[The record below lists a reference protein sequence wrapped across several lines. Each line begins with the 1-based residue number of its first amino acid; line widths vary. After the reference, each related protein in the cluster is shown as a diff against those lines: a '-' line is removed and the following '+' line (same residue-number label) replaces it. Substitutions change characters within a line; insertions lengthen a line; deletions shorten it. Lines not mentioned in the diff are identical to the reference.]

1 MKKFL
6 SIIVLSLLWSGSLY
20 AKEAKFICN
29 FLHANGK
36 PDLKNY
42 YEYHI
47 KNNKVYFDGEEYTD
61 NKKRPGYKNI
71 IFNKENIYFE
81 TFSYWTI
88 VDSKDKIKDES
99 FMLNK
104 NILDLKTKIL
114 TSHYYTKNSKSA
126 DRSGTRIYKCQ
137 IILLKK

>member
-1 MKKFL
+1 M
-6 SIIVLSLLWSGSLY
+6 LSLLWSGSLY

-29 FLHANGK
+29 KLYANGK

-47 KNNKVYFDGEEYTD
+47 KNNKVYFDGEEYMD
-61 NKKRPGYKNI
+61 NRKRPGYKNI

-81 TFSYWTI
+81 TFSYWTERDGI
-88 VDSKDKIKDES
+88 TKKIKDES
-99 FMLNK
+99 FMLDK

-114 TSHYYTKNSKSA
+114 TSHYFTKNSKSA
-126 DRSGTRIYKCQ
+126 DRSGTLIYKCQ
-137 IILLKK
+137 IILLKN

>member
-1 MKKFL
+1 M
-6 SIIVLSLLWSGSLY
+6 LSLLWSGSLY

-29 FLHANGK
+29 KLYANGK

-47 KNNKVYFDGEEYTD
+47 KNNKVYFVGEEYTD
-61 NKKRPGYKNI
+61 NRKRPGYKNI

-81 TFSYWTI
+81 TFSYWTV

-99 FMLNK
+99 FMLDK

-114 TSHYYTKNSKSA
+114 TSHYFTKNSKSA
-126 DRSGTRIYKCQ
+126 DRSGTFIYKCQ
-137 IILLKK
+137 IILLKN